1 MPASR
6 IATPQTSSHRTSFHS
21 NKWPH
26 QGPYN
31 ALMQDRISNL
41 NFLELARSR
50 TKALDLSVKSNEG
63 IKNLTSFFYS
73 YLRKIAPISES
84 SLLWWTSDIL
94 FLCLRVNC
102 TNRLFMSFSLTEVS
116 QSIFYSFCK
125 FWLKLVYL
133 RQNAP
138 LCLGFLRR
146 STELSP

>member
-50 TKALDLSVKSNEG
+50 TKT
-63 IKNLTSFFYS
+63 LTSQLGQMKVSRFLRHFFTPIWEELLLYRKALVS
-73 YLRKIAPISES
+73 DGPVTLVLMPTSNLRKPSFYES
-84 SLLWWTSDIL
+84 MPLRGVAIYFLFVLHILTGVGLPKTVRFTLSAFSYEGLLS
-94 FLCLRVNC
+94 
-102 TNRLFMSFSLTEVS
+102 
-116 QSIFYSFCK
+116 
-125 FWLKLVYL
+125 
-133 RQNAP
+133 
-138 LCLGFLRR
+138 
-146 STELSP
+146 

>member
-21 NKWPH
+21 NKWSH

-50 TKALDLSVKSNEG
+50 TKTLDLSVKSNEG

-73 YLRKIAPISES
+73 YLRRVAPISGS
-84 SLLWWTSDIL
+84 RLWWTGDIW

-102 TNRLFMSFSLTEVS
+102 ANRLFMSISLPEVS
-116 QSIFYSFCK
+116 QSIFYSFCI
-125 FWLKLVYL
+125 FWLKLVNL